1 MVFSCEAP
9 VWPCSAGLRV
19 LKSGTLGRITC
30 SMILWSLALLKAFTF
45 ISEGFKFG
53 KKQKWNEG
61 WQGLNLA
68 IYCFPLRLEI
78 H

>member
-1 MVFSCEAP
+1 
-9 VWPCSAGLRV
+9 
-19 LKSGTLGRITC
+19 
-30 SMILWSLALLKAFTF
+30 MILWSLALLKAFTF

-68 IYCFPLRLEI
+68 IYCLSGKLEI